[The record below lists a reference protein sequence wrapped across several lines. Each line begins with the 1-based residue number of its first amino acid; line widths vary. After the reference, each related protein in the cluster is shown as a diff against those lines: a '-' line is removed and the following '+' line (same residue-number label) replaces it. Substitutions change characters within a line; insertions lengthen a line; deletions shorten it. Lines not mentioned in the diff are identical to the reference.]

1 MGYVEGV
8 VIVQDTGILHPC
20 EIVGNSVVSIPT
32 TDDPDSL
39 NKGKMFKYLVG
50 HLFTYSCKVIV
61 KLTSGTFRN
70 VVTC

>member
-8 VIVQDTGILHPC
+8 VIVKDTGILHPC

-39 NKGKMFKYLVG
+39 NTREMFKYLVG
-50 HLFTYSCKVIV
+50 NVLTYSCKVIV

>member
-1 MGYVEGV
+1 M
-8 VIVQDTGILHPC
+8 VQDTGILHPC

-39 NKGKMFKYLVG
+39 NKAKVFKYLVG
-50 HLFTYSCKVIV
+50 NLFTYSCKVIV
-61 KLTSGTFRN
+61 KLTSGTLRN